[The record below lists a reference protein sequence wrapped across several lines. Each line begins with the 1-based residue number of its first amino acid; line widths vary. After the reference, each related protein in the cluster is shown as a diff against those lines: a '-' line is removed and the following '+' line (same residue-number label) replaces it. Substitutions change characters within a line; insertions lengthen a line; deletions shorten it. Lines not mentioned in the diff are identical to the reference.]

1 VASTP
6 SAIGIRTLEQLRAD
20 LPFTKDV
27 GYFQTGTYGPTTNS
41 VIQVVADAMR
51 FEAAHGSAT
60 STSRDAMRTA
70 EEAARG
76 ALAKLLNVKLQELAI
91 TTNTSRAM
99 QLAIRSINWT
109 AGDELIVSSAEH
121 VSTTGLCW
129 ELERR
134 RGVKVSIVTVDGGN
148 AAFLEGLK
156 SAISPRTRMVCVS
169 EIASHDGRR
178 LPIAATCE
186 ISHERGVPVMVDGAQ
201 AVGQFPVDVRAQGC
215 DFYVGSGHKWL
226 LGPMG
231 TGFIFVASDHLED
244 FRPDYIP
251 DRHPWAIPGS
261 PAPEPTARARSEI
274 GTYNHALVIGLGAA
288 IDIALAIG
296 LQTIENHSLRL
307 SYRLRQA
314 LLQLPEIRILTPLEP
329 GRSAGITSFMIR
341 GYTRADLE
349 RLTEKLWKQERIV
362 VKAQWLTAP
371 PRTELVAARVSV
383 AGFNTED
390 EIDRLVA
397 GLGKH
402 MRSRA

>member
-1 VASTP
+1 MASTP

-156 SAISPRTRMVCVS
+156 SAIRC
-169 EIASHDGRR
+169 
-178 LPIAATCE
+178 
-186 ISHERGVPVMVDGAQ
+186 
-201 AVGQFPVDVRAQGC
+201 
-215 DFYVGSGHKWL
+215 
-226 LGPMG
+226 
-231 TGFIFVASDHLED
+231 
-244 FRPDYIP
+244 
-251 DRHPWAIPGS
+251 
-261 PAPEPTARARSEI
+261 
-274 GTYNHALVIGLGAA
+274 
-288 IDIALAIG
+288 
-296 LQTIENHSLRL
+296 
-307 SYRLRQA
+307 
-314 LLQLPEIRILTPLEP
+314 
-329 GRSAGITSFMIR
+329 
-341 GYTRADLE
+341 
-349 RLTEKLWKQERIV
+349 
-362 VKAQWLTAP
+362 
-371 PRTELVAARVSV
+371 
-383 AGFNTED
+383 
-390 EIDRLVA
+390 
-397 GLGKH
+397 
-402 MRSRA
+402 